1 MNNYLKH
8 RAIGIMLVSVFI
20 LMNYGSAFG
29 KGWFAPA
36 EPGPPVLTVSPTAYQ
51 VGQTGSYR
59 ITNGKEPINIFNFY
73 GVVRTGSSG
82 SHSGT
87 VAATAPGNGT
97 LCARDAKGR
106 QSCVNVA
113 VSAPPLNIQIDNP
126 NIPVGQ
132 KTRLTI
138 SGGNKPYHAYHNGN
152 PEMLSLN
159 KISDNAYEITG
170 LIPGRT
176 TIFAGDKEATGY
188 QPQWKS
194 MSVTVQPPLFTAVAY
209 KGSIMVNEGTAVT
222 LRGGTEPYTVFNYNQ
237 NLLQVGRMDNIQFY
251 VRGLRPGE
259 SNIEFK
265 DAQGKQA
272 VVRMV
277 VTGQVNQLRASII
290 PNKISI
296 GGAPATLT
304 ISSGNYP
311 FAVTEPGGLTTINQS
326 GANEYRVYDKR
337 RPGAANIIVRDI
349 SGQTVSLQLTIT
361 SQPQPMSIQFTPP
374 KDVFSVNERFTCTI
388 SGGIPNYTV
397 NYSAQGIVKE
407 TQTGVNT
414 FNFQSMKKGITDIKI
429 VDRNGMTQTKRVE
442 VR

>member
-1 MNNYLKH
+1 MNNCLKR
-8 RAIGIMLVSVFI
+8 RAIGIMLISVFI

-59 ITNGKEPINIFNFY
+59 ITNGKEPIRIFNFY

-87 VAATAPGNGT
+87 VTATAPGNGT

-106 QSCVNVA
+106 QSCVNVS
-113 VSAPPLNIQIDNP
+113 VSAPPLNMQIDNP

-152 PEMLSLN
+152 PGMLSLN

-194 MSVTVQPPLFTAVAY
+194 MSVTIQPPPFTAVAY
-209 KGSIMVNEGTAVT
+209 KSSIKVNESTPVT
-222 LRGGTEPYTVFNYNQ
+222 LRGGTQPYTVFYYNQ
-237 NLLQVGRMDNIQFY
+237 NVLQVGRADNIEFY

-272 VVRMV
+272 AVRMV
-277 VTGQVNQLRASII
+277 VTGQVNQLQASIN

-296 GGAPATLT
+296 GEPPANL
-304 ISSGNYP
+304 IINSGMGPYT
-311 FAVTEPGGLTTINQS
+311 VTEPGGLTSIRPFSVN
-326 GANEYRVYDKR
+326 AYKVYDNRK
-337 RPGAANIIVRDI
+337 PGTANITVRDV
-349 SGQTVSLQLTIT
+349 SGQAVQLQLTIV
-361 SQPQPMSIQFTPP
+361 SQPLPMSIQLTPP
-374 KDVFSVNERFTCTI
+374 KDVFSLNERFTCTI

-397 NYSAQGIVKE
+397 NYSAPGIVKE
-407 TQTGVNT
+407 TQTGINT
-414 FNFQSMKKGITDIKI
+414 FNFQSLRKGITEIRI